1 MKELA
6 FVIPA
11 NPATKKN
18 SQNIVRGKNGKPII
32 VQNKRYKEYEK
43 ACKEYV
49 PKLPEPIDYPV
60 EVSCLYY
67 RKDNRR
73 CDLTNLLAA
82 TTDILVKYGVL
93 ADDNCKIIASVDGSR
108 VFVDK
113 TMPRTVIRIVEIG
126 GEDAKN

>member
-1 MKELA
+1 MFA
-6 FVIPA
+6 INFVLPG

-18 SQNIVRGKNGKPII
+18 SQEIVRPKGRPPII

-43 ACKEYV
+43 ACREYV
-49 PKLPEPIDYPV
+49 PKMPEPIDYPV

-93 ADDNCKIIASVDGSR
+93 ADDNYKIITSVDGSR
-108 VFVDK
+108 VFVEKDR
-113 TMPRTVIRIVEIG
+113 PRAEVTIREV
-126 GEDAKN
+126 